1 MKTIL
6 LEEMSWPQIKAAME
20 AGYKTVLIAA
30 GSIEQH
36 GPHLPE
42 GTDSMLGYSFG
53 EGVARELGNTL
64 VAPTIRP
71 GLSEHHM
78 GFPGSLTLRVSTFM
92 AVMEDYV
99 DCYVRHGF
107 ENIIIFPTHGG
118 NFKSVDDFI
127 AEAPKKFPNTNVIN
141 GFDSE
146 IMSKLSELSA
156 KESEFPPNVGGAHA
170 GASETS
176 YMLLFYPHLV
186 DMSVAEEGFVGNF
199 ADVRDEMFKN
209 GMRAVT
215 KNGIL
220 GDARPANV
228 EHGKRAA
235 ERMFKVCAEI
245 IRKRLV

>member
-78 GFPGSLTLRVSTFM
+78 AFPGSLTLRPSTFM
-92 AVMEDYV
+92 ALMEDYV
-99 DCYVRHGF
+99 DCYIRHGF
-107 ENIIIFPTHGG
+107 ENIIILPTHGG
-118 NFKSVDDFI
+118 NFNAVDEFI
-127 AEAPKKFPNTNVIN
+127 AGAPKKYPNTKIVC
-141 GFDSE
+141 GFDFE
-146 IMSKLSELSA
+146 IMTKLSAHSA
-156 KESEFPPNVGGAHA
+156 KESEFPPNVAGAHA
-170 GASETS
+170 GATETS
-176 YMLLFYPHLV
+176 SMLHFYPHLV
-186 DMSVAEEGFVGNF
+186 DMSVAEEGFVGDF
-199 ADVRDEMFKN
+199 SEVRDEMFKN
-209 GMRAVT
+209 GMKAIT

-228 EHGKRAA
+228 EHGRKSA
-235 ERMFKVCAEI
+235 ERLFKVCAEVV
-245 IRKRLV
+245 RERLS